1 MAPEGERAEEQP
13 VVASVDVDTDVPERV
28 VRPFSRILTLIFMV
42 ALLYTMQ
49 DSLSPFLMGTIIV
62 VLLWLVR
69 KEALFEAGVG
79 SAVGLLIF
87 VWLLDELA
95 GILWP
100 FVTSFVL
107 AYLLAPLVKIL
118 EKKISRSLAI
128 GLVVIL
134 LLGGLTTFGVVLI
147 PVVIQEVG
155 DLVTQLPRYGEAL
168 KQHYEGLVAFVQ
180 AQGYEISTGE
190 IQNRVLGQLPEIGKL
205 FATQATS
212 LLKGLTS
219 GIAALLNLTLIPFV
233 TYYILKD
240 FDRIQGG
247 VLSLLPRKHVETTG
261 ELLGRIDQVLGKYVR
276 GQFLVCGVVAA
287 LTAAGLAFFDIRYSV
302 LLGLFTGLAN
312 LVPFVGIAAALGMTC
327 LVVLLD
333 VDPLINLIK
342 VIGVFV
348 VVQNIEG
355 NFLSPRVVGNQV
367 GLDPAWVIF
376 ALVIA
381 AHFWGIVGMIVAIPG
396 AAVLN
401 ILVKILRQRYIRSR
415 YYDLSN
421 DV

>member
-1 MAPEGERAEEQP
+1 MASDDERSDKQNAVSQPTVRAVVSESEG
-13 VVASVDVDTDVPERV
+13 
-28 VRPFSRILTLIFMV
+28 RPFFRGLMLIFMV
-42 ALLYTMQ
+42 VLLYTMQ
-49 DSLSPFLMGTIIV
+49 ESLSPFLIGTIMV
-62 VLLWLVR
+62 VLLLLVR
-69 KEALFEAGVG
+69 QGAFFEVGAGSVVG
-79 SAVGLLIF
+79 VLIL

-95 GILWP
+95 GLLWP
-100 FVTSFVL
+100 FVISFVL
-107 AYLLAPLVKIL
+107 AYLLAPLVKVM

-128 GLVVIL
+128 GVVVVL
-134 LLGGLTTFGVVLI
+134 LLGVLAAVGMVLI
-147 PVVIQEVG
+147 PVVIREVG

-168 KQHYEGLVAFVQ
+168 KHHYDSVVAFVQ

-190 IQNRVLGQLPEIGKL
+190 IQGKVLGQLPEIGKL

-219 GIAALLNLTLIPFV
+219 GIAALLNLALIPFV
-233 TYYILKD
+233 TYYVLKD
-240 FDRIQGG
+240 FERIKESLQ
-247 VLSLLPRKHVETTG
+247 SLLPRKHVQNAE
-261 ELLGRIDQVLGKYVR
+261 EVLGRIDDILGNYVR
-276 GQFLVCGVVAA
+276 GQFLVCGFVAA
-287 LTAAGLAFFDIRYSV
+287 LTALGLAFFGIRYAV

-312 LVPFVGIAAALGMTC
+312 LVPFVGIAVSLGLAS

-333 VDPLINLIK
+333 VDPLVNLIK

-355 NFLSPRVVGNQV
+355 NFLSPRVVGNKV

-376 ALVIA
+376 ALVIS

-401 ILVKILRQRYIRSR
+401 VLVKILKQRYISSQ

-421 DV
+421 

>member
-1 MAPEGERAEEQP
+1 MASDDERSDKQNAVSQPTVRAVVSESEG
-13 VVASVDVDTDVPERV
+13 
-28 VRPFSRILTLIFMV
+28 RPFFRGLMLIFMV
-42 ALLYTMQ
+42 VLLYTMQ
-49 DSLSPFLMGTIIV
+49 ESLSPFLIGTIMV
-62 VLLWLVR
+62 VLLLLVR
-69 KEALFEAGVG
+69 QGAFFEVGAGSVVG
-79 SAVGLLIF
+79 VLIL

-95 GILWP
+95 GLLWP
-100 FVTSFVL
+100 FVISFVL
-107 AYLLAPLVKIL
+107 AYLLAPLVKVM

-128 GLVVIL
+128 GVVVVL
-134 LLGGLTTFGVVLI
+134 LLGVLAAVGMVLI
-147 PVVIQEVG
+147 PVVIREVG

-168 KQHYEGLVAFVQ
+168 KHHYDSV
-180 AQGYEISTGE
+180 
-190 IQNRVLGQLPEIGKL
+190 VLGQLPEIGKL

-219 GIAALLNLTLIPFV
+219 GIAALLNLALIPFV
-233 TYYILKD
+233 TYYVLKD
-240 FDRIQGG
+240 FERIKESLQ
-247 VLSLLPRKHVETTG
+247 SLLPRKHVQNAE
-261 ELLGRIDQVLGKYVR
+261 EVLGRIDDILGNYVR
-276 GQFLVCGVVAA
+276 GQFLVCGFVAA
-287 LTAAGLAFFDIRYSV
+287 LTALGLAFFGIRYAV

-312 LVPFVGIAAALGMTC
+312 LVPFVGIAVSLGLAS

-333 VDPLINLIK
+333 VDPLVNLIK

-355 NFLSPRVVGNQV
+355 NFLSPRVVGNKV

-376 ALVIA
+376 ALVIS

-401 ILVKILRQRYIRSR
+401 VLVKILKQRYISSQ

-421 DV
+421 

>member
-1 MAPEGERAEEQP
+1 
-13 VVASVDVDTDVPERV
+13 
-28 VRPFSRILTLIFMV
+28 
-42 ALLYTMQ
+42 
-49 DSLSPFLMGTIIV
+49 
-62 VLLWLVR
+62 
-69 KEALFEAGVG
+69 
-79 SAVGLLIF
+79 
-87 VWLLDELA
+87 
-95 GILWP
+95 
-100 FVTSFVL
+100 
-107 AYLLAPLVKIL
+107 AYLLAPLVKVM

-128 GLVVIL
+128 GVVVVL
-134 LLGGLTTFGVVLI
+134 LLGVLAAVGMVLV
-147 PVVIQEVG
+147 PVVIREVG

-168 KQHYEGLVAFVQ
+168 KHHYDSVVAFVQ

-190 IQNRVLGQLPEIGKL
+190 IQGKVLGQLPQIGKL

-212 LLKGLTS
+212 LLNGLTS

-233 TYYILKD
+233 TYYVLKD
-240 FDRIQGG
+240 FERIKESLQ
-247 VLSLLPRKHVETTG
+247 SLLPRKHVQNAE
-261 ELLGRIDQVLGKYVR
+261 EVIGRIDDILGNYVR
-276 GQFLVCGVVAA
+276 GQFLVGGFVAA
-287 LTAAGLAFFDIRYSV
+287 LTAFGLAFFGIRYAV

-312 LVPFVGIAAALGMTC
+312 LVPFVGIAVSLGLAS

-333 VDPLINLIK
+333 VDPLVNLIK

-355 NFLSPRVVGNQV
+355 NFLSPRVVGNKV

-376 ALVIA
+376 ALVIS

-401 ILVKILRQRYIRSR
+401 VLVKILKQRYISSR

-421 DV
+421 

>member
-1 MAPEGERAEEQP
+1 MAGESNLLDERNEEIP
-13 VVASVDVDTDVPERV
+13 LSKVTPEREG
-28 VRPFSRILTLIFMV
+28 RPFIRILMLIFMI

-49 DSLSPFLMGTIIV
+49 ESLSPFLIGTILVILLLLLRRQAFFEV
-62 VLLWLVR
+62 GAGCALGVLLL
-69 KEALFEAGVG
+69 
-79 SAVGLLIF
+79 

-95 GILWP
+95 GTLWP

-107 AYLLAPLVKIL
+107 AYLLAPLVSL
-118 EKKISRSLAI
+118 MEKKISRSLAI
-128 GLVVIL
+128 AVVVLL
-134 LLGGLTTFGVVLI
+134 LLGMLTTTGVVLI
-147 PVVIQEVG
+147 PVVIHEVG

-168 KQHYEGLVAFVQ
+168 KHYYVGLVAFIQ

-190 IQNRVLGQLPEIGKL
+190 IQGQVLGQLPEIGKL

-233 TYYILKD
+233 TYYVLKD
-240 FDRIQGG
+240 FEIIKGSL
-247 VLSLLPRKHVETTG
+247 LSLLPRKHVQSTG
-261 ELLGRIDQVLGKYVR
+261 EVLGRIDNVLGKYVR
-276 GQFLVCGVVAA
+276 GQVLVSGFVAA
-287 LTAAGLAFFDIRYSV
+287 LTASGLAFFDIRYAV
-302 LLGLFTGLAN
+302 LLGLFTGLSN
-312 LVPFVGIAAALGMTC
+312 LVPFVGIAVSLGLAC

-333 VDPLINLIK
+333 ADPLINLIK

-355 NFLSPRVVGNQV
+355 NFLSPRVIGNKV

-376 ALVIA
+376 ALVIS
-381 AHFWGIVGMIVAIPG
+381 AHFWGIVGMIVAIPA

-401 ILVKILRQRYIRSR
+401 MLAKILKQRYISSR
-415 YYDLSN
+415 YYEL
-421 DV
+421 

>member
-1 MAPEGERAEEQP
+1 MADESKSLEDQKKVSSSDE
-13 VVASVDVDTDVPERV
+13 VVSELRGHPFFRV
-28 VRPFSRILTLIFMV
+28 LMLLFVV

-49 DSLSPFLMGTIIV
+49 ESLSPFLIGTIIV
-62 VLLWLVR
+62 MLVLLAR
-69 KEALFEAGVG
+69 RDALFEVGAG
-79 SAVGLLIF
+79 SAVGVLLL

-107 AYLLAPLVKIL
+107 AYLLAPLVKVM
-118 EKKISRSLAI
+118 EKRISRSLAI
-128 GLVVIL
+128 GSVVVL
-134 LLGGLTTFGVVLI
+134 LLGILTTIGVVLI
-147 PVVIQEVG
+147 PLVIQEVG
-155 DLVTQLPRYGEAL
+155 DLVTQLPRYGDAL
-168 KQHYEGLVAFVQ
+168 RKHYENLVVFIQ

-190 IQNRVLGQLPEIGKL
+190 IQDKVLGQLPEIGKL

-212 LLKGLTS
+212 LLNGLTS
-219 GIAALLNLTLIPFV
+219 GLAALLNLMLIPFV
-233 TYYILKD
+233 TYYILKN
-240 FDRIQGG
+240 FELIKKNL
-247 VLSLLPRKHVETTG
+247 LSLLPRKHVESTG
-261 ELLGRIDQVLGKYVR
+261 DLVSRIDNVLGHYVR
-276 GQFLVCGVVAA
+276 GQFLVCGFVAA
-287 LTAAGLAFFDIRYSV
+287 LTALGLALFDIRYSV

-312 LVPFVGIAAALGMTC
+312 LVPFVGIAVSLGLAS

-355 NFLSPRVVGNQV
+355 NFLSPRVVGNKV
-367 GLDPAWVIF
+367 GLDPAWVMF
-376 ALVIA
+376 ALVIS

-396 AAVLN
+396 AAILN
-401 ILVKILRQRYIRSR
+401 ILVKILKQRYIRSR

-421 DV
+421 

>member
-1 MAPEGERAEEQP
+1 MASEGERQAEQTG
-13 VVASVDVDTDVPERV
+13 VSVANESTKRSERE

-49 DSLSPFLMGTIIV
+49 DSLSPFLLGTIIV
-62 VLLWLVR
+62 VLLWTVR
-69 KEALFEAGVG
+69 KEALFEVGVG

-107 AYLLAPLVKIL
+107 AYLLAPLVKML
-118 EKKISRSLAI
+118 EKKISRSWAI
-128 GLVVIL
+128 GVVVLV
-134 LLGGLTTFGVVLI
+134 LLGALTTVGVVLI

-168 KQHYEGLVAFVQ
+168 KRHYEGLVDFVQ

-190 IQNRVLGQLPEIGKL
+190 IQDRVLGQLPEIGKL

-219 GIAALLNLTLIPFV
+219 GIAALLNLALIPFV

-240 FDRIQGG
+240 FDRIKGS
-247 VLSLLPRKHVETTG
+247 VLSLLPRQYVNSTS

-312 LVPFVGIAAALGMTC
+312 LVPFVGIAAALGMSC

-333 VDPLINLIK
+333 ADPLINLVK

-376 ALVIA
+376 ALVIS

-421 DV
+421 EL